1 MAGKLLIP
9 KIISADPCEGEL
21 VCGTETVGSIGKIA
35 CGFEKKSP
43 RVIFDFG
50 RKVTGYLQ
58 IKVGSHSKDSFVI
71 RYGPVS
77 DCLHLSQRIPMP
89 QSGEYLGDYY
99 IACRYL
105 CLYIDSDSI
114 QANDVYANGVE
125 VSLISSQYPVSYVG
139 SFTCEDEALNTVWRR
154 SAYTLELNMQKY
166 RESCR
171 FRMNPFDERIGAFS
185 AAWKGPWG
193 NYVLMDGPR
202 RDREVWLGD
211 VRAEALGVYTSFAA
225 YDVCKSSL
233 ALFGDLAGNDGLTV
247 GSGSTWQGFTE
258 YNYWGIV
265 AVWECYLYTGDRSF
279 LEHALPFVRNILAYT
294 DSRVD
299 ERGFI
304 SNNASWMWTIPREG
318 CNAGTQAIL
327 YFALECAAKIERVFH
342 FEKEAARWETLRE
355 KIKKNLNLT
364 FWNEE
369 KGVYE
374 EAIRLVADELPVL
387 LDINV
392 YAVLFGIA
400 DKEQSGRILS
410 YIREHMWTPYG
421 SATMDKKITNAHLD
435 PALRCY
441 PLIRAVHSA
450 PDPVAELERFMWA
463 HNRKVWPFINAYEVQ
478 ARFVS
483 GDTEGAL
490 QLIRNCWVQPYFDE
504 TDTYWE
510 IVDPENLVFNSN
522 TCYYI
527 PKDDCYNSAAHG
539 WSGWVGYLMQTYVL
553 GVMPLSAGFAK
564 ARISPQ
570 TGTLRNVC
578 GEVPTPH
585 GVISVSIVKTET
597 EYRVS
602 VTKPCDVEVEVCLQE
617 ADVAGRRAMIEISDC

>member
-9 KIISADPCEGEL
+9 KIISVDAYEGEL
-21 VCGTETVGSIGKIA
+21 IYDATGNRIDKIA
-35 CGFEKKSP
+35 CGFEMKSP
-43 RVIFDFG
+43 RVVFDFG

-58 IKVGSHSKDSFVI
+58 IKVGAHSADSFVV

-77 DCLHLSQRIPMP
+77 DCLHMSERIPMP
-89 QSGEYLGDYY
+89 PHGEYLGDYY

-114 QANDVYANGVE
+114 QANDVYATGVE
-125 VSLISSQYPVSYVG
+125 LSLISSQYPVCYAG

-154 SAYTLELNMQKY
+154 GAYTLELNMQKY

-171 FRMNPFDERIGAFS
+171 FRKKPFDQGIGAFS

-211 VRAEALGVYTSFAA
+211 VRAEALGVYTAFAA
-225 YDVCKSSL
+225 YDVCKSSI
-233 ALFGDLAGNDGLTV
+233 ALFGDLARNDGLTV

-279 LEHALPFVRNILAYT
+279 LEHALPHVRNILEHT
-294 DSRVD
+294 DSRLD
-299 ERGFI
+299 ARGFI

-318 CNAGTQAIL
+318 YNAGTQAIL

-342 FEKEAARWETLRE
+342 FEKQAAHWDALRE
-355 KIKKNLNLT
+355 KIKESINAE

-374 EAIRLVADELPVL
+374 EAIRLIADELPVL

-392 YAVLFGIA
+392 YAVLFGLA
-400 DKEQSGRILS
+400 DAQRSARILA
-410 YIREHMWTPYG
+410 YLREHMWTPYG
-421 SATMDKKITNAHLD
+421 SATMDKKIRNARLD

-441 PLIRAVHSA
+441 PLIHLVQRA

-478 ARFVS
+478 ARFVA
-483 GDTEGAL
+483 GDTDGAI
-490 QLIRNCWVQPYFDE
+490 QLIKNCWAQPHFDQ

-510 IVDPENLVFNSN
+510 IVDPENPVFNSN
-522 TCYYI
+522 TCYYL

-539 WSGWVGYLMQTYVL
+539 WSGWVGYLMQTYLL
-553 GVMPLSAGFAK
+553 GVMPTAPGFAK
-564 ARISPQ
+564 ARVSPQ
-570 TGTLRNVC
+570 TGCLQSVR

-585 GVISVSIVKTET
+585 GTIEVSVEKTDAC
-597 EYRVS
+597 YRV
-602 VTKPCDVEVEVCLQE
+602 VVRKPRAIELEVCLQD
-617 ADVAGRRAMIEISDC
+617 ADVAGRVTEISVVDL